1 MRKFAFAV
9 IVVALFVSACTPTTQ
24 SDDRVGVLQLTDPIT
39 YYPFQTGAA
48 WEYLQ
53 QGARLT
59 DPRTTVVVEGPTV
72 VDNGVWI
79 GWRLIGP
86 AREKRSYRQVNA
98 NGVFLHSEV
107 RLGITTLTYDPP
119 IQEYPPQG
127 SLRVG
132 ALWTGETDVTL
143 QLYDGSEPE
152 VRHLAYTYTVVDR
165 RTVTVPAGKVDVF
178 VINLT
183 SRLFDEDGTQVDEET
198 YETWFSPY
206 VGEVRLNT
214 GHVLMRSNVPAL
226 TETAGG
232 GGG

>member
-98 NGVFLHSEV
+98 SGVFLHSEV

-165 RTVTVPAGKVDVF
+165 RTVTVPAGEVDVF

>member
-1 MRKFAFAV
+1 MRKFALAV
-9 IVVALFVSACTPTTQ
+9 TVVTLLVAACAPATQ
-24 SDDRVGVLQLTDPIT
+24 NDERVGVLQLTDPIT

-53 QGARLT
+53 QGARLS

-79 GWRLIGP
+79 GWRLVGP

-119 IQEYPPQG
+119 IQEYPAEG

-132 ALWTGETDVTL
+132 ALWTGETAVTL
-143 QLYDGSEPE
+143 QLYDGSEPQ
-152 VRHLAYTYTVVDR
+152 VRQLAYTYTVVDR
-165 RTVTVPAGKVDVF
+165 RMVTIPAGEVEVF

-183 SRLFDEDGTQVDEET
+183 SRLFDEEGAQVDEET
-198 YETWFSPY
+198 YETWFSPFI
-206 VGEVRLNT
+206 GEVRLNT

-226 TETAGG
+226 TESAGAGG
-232 GGG
+232 G

>member
-165 RTVTVPAGKVDVF
+165 RTVTVPAGEVDVF